1 MKKPAVT
8 VTDAKGKKIAS
19 SNYTVTYASGRKLPG
34 TYTVKIT
41 MKGSY
46 TGSKTLTFAIR
57 GKQMAVSKL
66 SALSKGFK
74 ATWKKQS
81 YVTGYQVQYSTSSK
95 FTAKTTKH
103 YTINK
108 YTTTYKTV
116 TKLKAKTKYYV
127 RVRSYKTTKIGGKKY
142 NVYSAWSKAKAVTT
156 KK

>member
-1 MKKPAVT
+1 
-8 VTDAKGKKIAS
+8 
-19 SNYTVTYASGRKLPG
+19 
-34 TYTVKIT
+34 
-41 MKGSY
+41 
-46 TGSKTLTFAIR
+46 
-57 GKQMAVSKL
+57 MAVSKL

-81 YVTGYQVQYSTSSK
+81 YITGYQVQYSTSSK

-127 RVRSYKTTKIGGKKY
+127 RVRSYKTTKIGGKRY
-142 NVYSAWSKAKAVTT
+142 NVYSAWSKAKAVIT